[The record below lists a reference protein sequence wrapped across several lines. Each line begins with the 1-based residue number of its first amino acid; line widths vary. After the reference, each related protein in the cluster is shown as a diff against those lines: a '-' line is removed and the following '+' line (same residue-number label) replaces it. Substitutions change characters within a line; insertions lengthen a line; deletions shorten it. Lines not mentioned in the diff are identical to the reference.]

1 MKYFIAFV
9 FKIVFGTICF
19 RGGFLGGVLSLAI
32 FAWSLS
38 DLYSLLK
45 HFGVV

>member
-1 MKYFIAFV
+1 MKYLIAFV
-9 FKIVFGTICF
+9 FKIIFGTICF

-38 DLYSLLK
+38 DLYFLLEY
-45 HFGVV
+45 FGVV